1 MKDQI
6 NLSHVTDIFVC
17 VVEGGSMN
25 EYAELQEFAKLT
37 HRNIIYGGS
46 QILNA
51 LDLIQQFEK
60 CLE

>member
-1 MKDQI
+1 
-6 NLSHVTDIFVC
+6 
-17 VVEGGSMN
+17 MN